1 MNSVIILILKIIHNA
16 TTLFFG
22 IFVSA
27 FFLGVKKT
35 RQNIVTLLL
44 FFCVLGT
51 LFLSS
56 FLLVGENSTTQIYP
70 LLVHIPLIIFL
81 ILYYKYR
88 FIAACTAVFSAYLC
102 CQISN
107 WIGIV
112 AMDLTGES
120 ACYYVARIITTIT
133 VFYILSFKISHIM
146 EILLSKEIRDVFIV
160 GLLPFSYYIFDY
172 VATKFSNLLY
182 SGNKSITEFM
192 GFAFCLSYLLFLLF
206 YVREYENKM
215 EIRQYSNLMELQLQG
230 IQKEIEYVEDNKR
243 KLSIMKHDMRHHL
256 HIIEAFLEEN
266 HMEHAIQYIQ
276 EVDNEYEKMNFK
288 GYCKNELLNSVIS
301 IYETR
306 FQKRGFSLQ
315 CDISIQEKLPCSD
328 RILCTVL
335 SNALENAMHALE
347 NMPRD
352 DKWAD
357 LKISMKEGHLLLE
370 LKNPIE
376 KLPQFVDGMPVSK
389 KQGHGIGV
397 KSIVYYVEQMN
408 GQYHFSVTDHVF
420 ILRII
425 IGGLL

>member
-1 MNSVIILILKIIHNA
+1 MNLIIISILKMIHNA

-35 RQNIVTLLL
+35 RKNIVTLLL
-44 FFCVLGT
+44 FFCVLAT

-56 FLLVGENSTTQIYP
+56 FLLAGENFTTQIYP
-70 LLVHIPLIIFL
+70 LLIHIPLIIFL
-81 ILYYKYR
+81 MCYYKYR
-88 FIAACTAVFSAYLC
+88 FISACTAVFSTYLC

-107 WIGIV
+107 WMGIV
-112 AMDLTGES
+112 ALDLSGEDI
-120 ACYYVARIITTIT
+120 CYYVVRIIIT
-133 VFYILSFKISHIM
+133 LLVFYMLSFKISHTM
-146 EILLSKEIRDVFIV
+146 EILLNKEIRDVFIV
-160 GLLPFSYYIFDY
+160 GLLPFSYYVFDY
-172 VATKFSNLLY
+172 VVTKFSNLLY

-215 EIRQYSNLMELQLQG
+215 EIRQYSNLMEMQLQNV
-230 IQKEIEYVEDNKR
+230 QKEIEYVEDNKR

-256 HIIEAFLEEN
+256 HIIQAFLEEKN
-266 HMEHAIQYIQ
+266 MEHALQYIQ
-276 EVDNEYEKMNFK
+276 EIDNEYEKMNFK

-301 IYETR
+301 IYEMR
-306 FQKRGFSLQ
+306 FENRGFSLQ
-315 CDISIQEKLPCSD
+315 CNISTQEKLPCSD
-328 RILCTVL
+328 MALCTVL

-347 NMPRD
+347 DQTKEN
-352 DKWAD
+352 KWAD
-357 LKISMKEGHLLLE
+357 LEISMKGEHLLVE

-376 KLPQFVDGMPVSK
+376 KMPQFVDGIPISK
-389 KQGHGIGV
+389 REGHGIGV
-397 KSIVYYVEQMN
+397 KSIIYYVEQMN
-408 GQYHFSVTDHVF
+408 GQYHFSVTDHIF

>member
-1 MNSVIILILKIIHNA
+1 MNLIIISILKIIHNA

-27 FFLGVKKT
+27 FFLGVRKT
-35 RQNIVTLLL
+35 RKNIMTLLL
-44 FFCVLGT
+44 FFCVLGI

-56 FLLVGENSTTQIYP
+56 FLLAGENFTTQIYP
-70 LLVHIPLIIFL
+70 LLIHIPLIIFL
-81 ILYYKYR
+81 MCYYKYR
-88 FIAACTAVFSAYLC
+88 FISACTAVFSAYLC

-107 WIGIV
+107 WTGIV
-112 AMDLTGES
+112 ALDLTGE
-120 ACYYVARIITTIT
+120 AICYYAVRIIITLT
-133 VFYILSFKISHIM
+133 VFYILSFKISHTM

-160 GLLPFSYYIFDY
+160 GLLPFSYYVFDY
-172 VATKFSNLLY
+172 AATKFSNLLY

-215 EIRQYSNLMELQLQG
+215 EIRQYSNLMELQLQSV
-230 IQKEIEYVEDNKR
+230 QKEIEYVEDNKR

-256 HIIEAFLEEN
+256 HIIQAFLEDKN
-266 HMEHAIQYIQ
+266 MEHALQYIQ
-276 EVDNEYEKMNFK
+276 EIDNEYEKMNFK

-301 IYETR
+301 IYEMR
-306 FQKRGFSLQ
+306 FENRGFSLQ
-315 CDISIQEKLPCSD
+315 CDISTKEKLPCSD
-328 RILCTVL
+328 MALCTVL

-347 NMPRD
+347 DQTKEN
-352 DKWAD
+352 KWAD
-357 LKISMKEGHLLLE
+357 LKISMKGDHLLLE

-376 KLPQFVDGMPVSK
+376 KLPQFVDGIPVSK
-389 KQGHGIGV
+389 KEGHGIGV

-408 GQYHFSVTDHVF
+408 GQYHFSVTDHIF